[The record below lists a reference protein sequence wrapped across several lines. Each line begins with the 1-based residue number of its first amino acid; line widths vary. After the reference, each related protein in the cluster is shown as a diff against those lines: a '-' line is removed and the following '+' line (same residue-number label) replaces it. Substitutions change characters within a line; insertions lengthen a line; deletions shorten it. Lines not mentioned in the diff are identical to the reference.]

1 MMYFIGTVLAG
12 FAIWGIVTAI
22 GLFRLRRW
30 ARYSILII
38 GGLVAFF
45 GLVSMLSMLAA
56 TMVSLTPL
64 PGATPSP
71 LAPDQAH
78 SVQVMTKVIFVVL
91 ALMYGGICSIGVWWL
106 VYFNRKTARET
117 FAGRIEELVVAGIPV
132 TASIAVPGRR
142 PILISVIAVLNLIG
156 AGCILL
162 SVFLP
167 IPALAF
173 GFVLHGWG
181 KLAIYV
187 LYCCL
192 QTAVGV
198 GLWRMQEWGRRL
210 TFGLLALGLV
220 QSAFYA
226 LQPSLVLRYSAE
238 INKLISPVP
247 SPLPARFQSIL
258 FSASFGFSILFC
270 VAIAAVLIHYRR
282 AFRPIV
288 PPPDESAAA

>member
-1 MMYFIGTVLAG
+1 
-12 FAIWGIVTAI
+12 
-22 GLFRLRRW
+22 
-30 ARYSILII
+30 
-38 GGLVAFF
+38 
-45 GLVSMLSMLAA
+45 
-56 TMVSLTPL
+56 
-64 PGATPSP
+64 
-71 LAPDQAH
+71 
-78 SVQVMTKVIFVVL
+78 MTKVIFVVL
-91 ALMYGGICSIGVWWL
+91 ALLYGGICSIGAWWL
-106 VYFNRKTARET
+106 IYFNRKTAREA
-117 FAGRIEELVVAGIPV
+117 FAGRIEELVVAGMPV
-132 TASIAVPGRR
+132 TPTITVPGRR

-156 AGCILL
+156 AVCILL

-173 GFVLHGWG
+173 GFILHGWG

-187 LYCCL
+187 VYCGV

-198 GLWRMQEWGRRL
+198 GLWRMREWGRRL

-226 LQPSLVLRYSAE
+226 LQPSLMVRYSAE
-238 INKLISPVP
+238 INKLISPMP

-258 FSASFGFSILFC
+258 FSASFGFSIFFC
-270 VAIAAVLIHYRR
+270 IAIAAVLIYYRR